1 MEEIRKYFFYSKF
14 LLWCS
19 GNSFSE
25 NNILSCKIEFILFR
39 GKQKR
44 KAYLYPP
51 DIFAKCFTVASAQY
65 FKLNIG
71 VGAIFSELHNTSKSS
86 YMALKKQFS
95 NILQ

>member
-1 MEEIRKYFFYSKF
+1 MWEIWKYIFYGKF

-19 GNSFSE
+19 GKTVSE
-25 NNILSCKIEFILFR
+25 NILSCIIEFILFR

-65 FKLNIG
+65 FKLNVG
-71 VGAIFSELHNTSKSS
+71 VGAIFSELHNTSKPS
-86 YMALKKQFS
+86 YMALRKQFS
-95 NILQ
+95 QIIQ